1 MTKILN
7 VKINAPGKRT
17 LSVQIK
23 THETAI
29 NLRNQQNKS
38 MLVTFIVSRLSE
50 YMQVTRLHYMQDLQ
64 YSPPESRKGVNFSA
78 RSQK

>member
-23 THETAI
+23 THETVI
-29 NLRNQQNKS
+29 NLRNQQNES
-38 MLVTFIVSRLSE
+38 MLATFIVSRLS
-50 YMQVTRLHYMQDLQ
+50 
-64 YSPPESRKGVNFSA
+64 
-78 RSQK
+78 

>member
-23 THETAI
+23 TLETVI
-29 NLRNQQNKS
+29 NLGNQQNES
-38 MLVTFIVSRLSE
+38 MLATFIVSRLS
-50 YMQVTRLHYMQDLQ
+50 
-64 YSPPESRKGVNFSA
+64 
-78 RSQK
+78 

>member
-23 THETAI
+23 TLETVI
-29 NLRNQQNKS
+29 NLRNQQNES
-38 MLVTFIVSRLSE
+38 MLATFIVSRLS
-50 YMQVTRLHYMQDLQ
+50 
-64 YSPPESRKGVNFSA
+64 
-78 RSQK
+78 

>member
-38 MLVTFIVSRLSE
+38 MLVTFIV
-50 YMQVTRLHYMQDLQ
+50 QVKCIHAGNETTPHVRFANFPTRVQRRCKLQ
-64 YSPPESRKGVNFSA
+64 R
-78 RSQK
+78 